1 MAMCGFAGLVGE
13 WGSLQKQGVAK
24 ASLRL
29 AHRGPDADGFWE
41 DTRCLLSHRRLKI
54 LDLADSANQPMQ
66 DQPSGLVMVF
76 NGEIFNHRELR
87 RLLEDKGH
95 AFFGHSDTEVLLR
108 GFKEWGP
115 SLSPKLEGMFAFA
128 VWNSRARRLYAAVDR
143 LAKKPFFFHEDS
155 DRFHFASEFDALV
168 AALPQRPG
176 FSAESFARYAA
187 FGYLWGHRTV
197 LEGIQ
202 RLGPGQELSWDDGR
216 TVLSTYSTPKIEQ
229 AEETPPPH
237 ILEGRLKE
245 LLESAVERR
254 MVSDVPLGCLLSGGV
269 DSTLVTALAAQKQG
283 AYRLQSFTAAFPG
296 SCRDESTEAAAVAEF
311 LGTRHRTLPISESQ
325 MLEDFLGILR
335 RAGEPLAD
343 DSFLPSFL
351 ISQRARQDV
360 TVALTGD
367 GGDELF
373 LGYSKY
379 RQLEMANF
387 AASFFPFWRLARLFA
402 LADAPAKAA
411 DLFSQSTEA
420 RRALWLA
427 SLWKTHELPGILAEP
442 KLAAGVE
449 DEFSARW
456 RALPGVDPQVN
467 FSAVDMQTYLP
478 GDILTKIDR
487 ASMAASLEVRSPL
500 LDERVVSAVLAWRKQ
515 DPAPFRRKMLLKKI
529 LTRLVPSELWE
540 RPKQG
545 FSPPLDEWYRGALR
559 PILME
564 YTRPERLS
572 LGGLWNPEGVARFRD
587 QHLGGRRNYGR
598 KLHAVVAF
606 EVWREGQRLN

>member
-1 MAMCGFAGLVGE
+1 MCGFAGLVGE
-13 WGSLQKQGVAK
+13 WGSQQKQGVAM

-41 DTRCLLSHRRLKI
+41 DTLCLLSHRRLKI

-66 DQPSGLVMVF
+66 DQASGLVMVF

-87 RLLEDKGH
+87 QLLEDKGH

-115 SLSPKLEGMFAFA
+115 SLTPKLEGMFAFA
-128 VWNSRARRLYAAVDR
+128 VWDPRARRLYAAVDR
-143 LAKKPFFFHEDS
+143 LAKKPFFFHEKLG
-155 DRFHFASEFDALV
+155 RLHFASEFDALV

-176 FSAESFARYAA
+176 FSADSFARYAA

-202 RLGPGQELSWDDGR
+202 RLGPGRELFWEDGR
-216 TVLSTYSTPKIEQ
+216 IALSNYPAVNPEKAEQ
-229 AEETPPPH
+229 IPPPH
-237 ILEGRLKE
+237 ILESRLKE

-269 DSTLVTALAAQKQG
+269 DSTLITALAAKKTG
-283 AYRLQSFTAAFPG
+283 ASRLQSFTAAFPG
-296 SCRDESTEAAAVAEF
+296 SCRDESSEASAVAKF
-311 LGTRHRTLPISESQ
+311 LGTRHRTLPVSESQ

-335 RAGEPLAD
+335 RASEPLAD
-343 DSFLPSFL
+343 DSFLPSSL

-360 TVALTGD
+360 TVALSGD

-379 RQLEMANF
+379 RQLEMANLAGF
-387 AASFFPFWRLARLFA
+387 VHPFWRLARFFA
-402 LADAPAKAA
+402 CPDAAAKAA
-411 DLFSQSTEA
+411 DLFSQPTEA

-427 SLWKTHELPGILAEP
+427 SLWKPDELPGILAEP
-442 KLAAGVE
+442 KLATGVE
-449 DEFSARW
+449 EEFSARW
-456 RALPGVDPQVN
+456 AAVSAVDPQAR
-467 FSAVDMQTYLP
+467 FSAVDLQTYLP
-478 GDILTKIDR
+478 GDILTKVDR

-500 LDERVVSAVLAWRKQ
+500 LDERVVSAVLAWRQ
-515 DPAPFRRKMLLKKI
+515 QNPAPFQRKRLLKKI
-529 LTRLVPSELWE
+529 LARLVPPELWE

-559 PILME
+559 PILIE

-572 LGGLWNPEGVARFRD
+572 QGGLWNPEGVARFRD
-587 QHLGGRRNYGR
+587 QHLGGRRNFGR

-606 EVWREGQRLN
+606 EIWREGQSFH